1 MSDEPLR
8 SSFFARWS
16 RRKREAEEVEK
27 TAPDKTAEALAPDA
41 AQETPDAPGGASESA
56 QTARKGEAPF
66 DVASLP
72 PIEEI
77 GVGTDIRA
85 FLSPGVPAEIKRA
98 ALRRVWV
105 ADPSIRDFVGLAEND
120 WDFTKPDSMRGFGEL
135 PADFDVEA
143 MVRGVFGHAR
153 KTAEEE
159 SPQAQPGP
167 QPDAEVVARQ
177 EPAAL
182 PQPSP
187 EVAEQSAG
195 TASGDDGQSGAGAL
209 PLGGPDLPSD
219 IVQRESFAA
228 TQTKM
233 TLSNPDQP
241 QPRRLHGGALP
252 RDIPKTKGD
261 S

>member
-1 MSDEPLR
+1 MSDEPFL
-8 SSFFARWS
+8 ARWS

-27 TAPDKTAEALAPDA
+27 TAPNKAADASAPDS
-41 AQETPDAPGGASESA
+41 AQGSPDAPGAANESA
-56 QTARKGEAPF
+56 QSARKTEAPF

-85 FLSPGVPAEIKRA
+85 FLAAGVPAEIKRA

-120 WDFTKPDSMRGFGEL
+120 WDFTKPDSMRGFGAL

-143 MVRGVFGHAR
+143 MVRGVFGDAP
-153 KTAEEE
+153 KTAAEE
-159 SPQAQPGP
+159 SPQAQPGAR
-167 QPDAEVVARQ
+167 QDAEVVPQ
-177 EPAAL
+177 EQIAAL
-182 PQPSP
+182 PQPAP
-187 EVAEQSAG
+187 EAADQSAG
-195 TASGDDGQSGAGAL
+195 TAGGDDGQSGSATLPPGAA
-209 PLGGPDLPSD
+209 DLPKD

-252 RDIPKTKGD
+252 RDIPKTKVD